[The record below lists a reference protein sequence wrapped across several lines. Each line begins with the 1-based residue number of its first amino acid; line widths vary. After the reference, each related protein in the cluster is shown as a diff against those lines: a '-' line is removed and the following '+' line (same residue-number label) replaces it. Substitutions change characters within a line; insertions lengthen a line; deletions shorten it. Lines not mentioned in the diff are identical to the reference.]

1 MVMMLVMLLANPLLP
16 GMKRETASTT
26 IYGRIESNISRKI
39 VRLGLSRVRIKVVG
53 TGKIIRGGFDYK
65 VTSR

>member
-1 MVMMLVMLLANPLLP
+1 MTENE
-16 GMKRETASTT
+16 RT
-26 IYGRIESNISRKI
+26 NISRKR

-65 VTSR
+65 VTV